1 MNLHNIGVISRYEV
15 KLLRRSW
22 LFRIFAILALLG
34 ITLTILIQ
42 QTRILNQY
50 GYTWNKMALSSQMP
64 YLCIYFYN
72 IVQSIIVI
80 FLSGSF
86 LKRDKKLDTAEVI
99 YVRPMS
105 NADYIIG
112 KTWGVLRV
120 FLSLNIVMLLITA
133 FLNIFVNQSPFSA
146 FPYVFYLLTISVPSL
161 LFVLGLS
168 FTLTCLLKN
177 QAVTLIVMLGI
188 IGVTFFYLENT
199 LNGVFDFFGVN
210 IPAIFSDA
218 VGHANIRLYL
228 LQRTIFFL
236 TGIGFISFTIALV
249 KRLPH
254 RPWKV
259 IIVNIVGALFLL
271 AGCSAGLLYVM
282 HFRHLDKVRDQYI
295 ATFNAYSS
303 QGKVHILSDSITI
316 EPQGRQLSAE
326 SALKIINHQSV
337 KLDTI
342 IFYLNPS
349 LKVTSIESNGTPLS
363 YERNHQVVLVNKS
376 IQPKEELSLTIK
388 YNGSIDENICY
399 TDIEKD
405 IYFDQKSPEQYFNY
419 GKRYAYLEDKYTI
432 LTPECLWYPVSLPP
446 VNPQSPY
453 NIGKNFT
460 DYALTVLYSGN
471 GKVLSQGKIT
481 ENDGKVTFTNPTP
494 LTGISLTI
502 GDYEKKSVVADS
514 TDFEVYYFK
523 GHDFWIEAFSELT
536 DTIPVLLQEKKEDIE
551 RNNGRDY
558 PFSKIV
564 LAETPIPFATYI
576 RNWKGYSEYVQPEI
590 IFMPERLATIN
601 FDFKAV
607 KKQIESWR
615 NPNEASRT
623 EEEKQAQILD
633 WFLWRIREEKTVE
646 DGNWNNQVVNK
657 RYINP
662 MFFDYVSYIRS
673 EDYPILDLAVNLMQ
687 TSSTEMRNW
696 GNVIN
701 DKQRANLYLETKSF
715 QQAAKDPDL
724 KPVIFYEMLKLKS
737 NVLKN
742 YIFSLVPEE
751 EFNTFLKEFS
761 LGHQFMEVPF
771 EDLDDAIAEEFGIDL
786 SDFIHQWY
794 TEDHS
799 PTLYIQNVDANQVVV
814 EDITRYQVKFKVNN
828 PADVDAIITAQT
840 QSGGGGGRRGGG
852 GGSQDLP
859 YNYVIPAGT
868 AKEIKIIV
876 DERPAALAINTNI
889 SHNLPTLYSYNFSKI
904 TTTTTDTLSGVFP
917 ASPDD
922 FKPNPNEIIVD
933 NEDPGFRTVTAN
945 TRTKLKDLLKK
956 EEEDK
961 YRNFYPWW
969 VPSKWTA
976 VAGDFCYG
984 ETINSAVCK
993 RNGSGV
999 NYVEWSAEMPRDGY
1013 YEVSIWN
1020 PKQQQMFYGGG
1031 RRRGNRDERNQ
1042 TYTLLFGDEKENITL
1057 DLLQEDAGWVSVGN
1071 FYIPKGTAKIILTDK
1086 VTGNYVIADAVKFT
1100 LTNN

>member
-22 LFRIFAILALLG
+22 LFRIFAVLALLG
-34 ITLTILIQ
+34 ITLTILIL
-42 QTRILNQY
+42 QTRVLNQY

-72 IVQSIIVI
+72 LVQSIIVI

-133 FLNIFVNQSPFSA
+133 FLNIFINQSPFSA
-146 FPYVFYLLTISVPSL
+146 FPYFFYLLTISVPSL
-161 LFVLGLS
+161 IFVLGLS

-210 IPAIFSDA
+210 IPTIFSDA
-218 VGHANIRLYL
+218 VGHANIGLYL

-236 TGIGFISFTIALV
+236 TGIGFISFTIALA

-259 IIVNIVGALFLL
+259 IIVNIIGMVFLL

-295 ATFNAYSS
+295 ETFNAYAS

-316 EPQGRQLSAE
+316 EPQGRRLSAE
-326 SALKIINHQSV
+326 STLKVINHQSA

-342 IFYLNPS
+342 LFYLNPS
-349 LKVTSIESNGTPLS
+349 LKVTSVESNGTPLA
-363 YERNHQVVLVNKS
+363 YRQNRQVILVDKS
-376 IQPKEELSLTIK
+376 IQPNEELSLTIK
-388 YNGSIDENICY
+388 YDGSIDENICY

-405 IYFDQKSPEQYFNY
+405 VYFDQKSPEQYFNF
-419 GKRYAYLEDKYTI
+419 GKRYAFLEDKYTM

-446 VNPQSPY
+446 VNPRSPY

-460 DYALTVLYSGN
+460 DYTLTVVYSGN
-471 GKVLSQGKIT
+471 GQIISQGNST
-481 ENDGKVTFTNPTP
+481 ETDGKVTFKNPTP

-523 GHDFWIEAFSELT
+523 GHDFWIETFSALS
-536 DTIPVLLQEKKEDIE
+536 DTIPALLQERKEDIE

-564 LAETPIPFATYI
+564 LTETPISFATYV
-576 RNWKGYSEYVQPEI
+576 RNWKGYSEFVQPEI
-590 IFMPERLATIN
+590 VFMPERLATLN
-601 FDFKAV
+601 FDFKAAM
-607 KKQIESWR
+607 KQIESWR
-615 NPNEASRT
+615 NPDEATRT
-623 EEEKQAQILD
+623 DEEKQAQLLD
-633 WFLWRIREEKTVE
+633 WFLWCLREEKTVE

-673 EDYPILDLAVNLMQ
+673 EDYPVLDLAVNLMQ

-715 QQAAKDPDL
+715 QQAAKDPEL

-751 EFNTFLKEFS
+751 EFNTFLKEFTLS
-761 LGHQFMEVPF
+761 HQFMEVPF
-771 EDLDDAIAEEFGIDL
+771 QDLNDAIAEEFGIDL
-786 SDFIHQWY
+786 SDFILQWY

-799 PTLYIQNVDANQVVV
+799 PTLYIQNADANQVVV

-828 PADVDAIITAQT
+828 PSDVDAIITAQT
-840 QSGGGGGRRGGG
+840 QSGGGGRRGGG
-852 GGSQDLP
+852 GGNQDVP

-868 AKEIKIIV
+868 AREVRIIV
-876 DERPAALAINTNI
+876 DDRPASLAVNTNI
-889 SHNLPTLYSYNFSKI
+889 SHNLPTLYTYNFSKI
-904 TTTTTDTLSGVFP
+904 NTTSTDTTSGIFP
-917 ASPDD
+917 ANPDD

-933 NEDPGFRTVTAN
+933 NEDPGFKTVTAN
-945 TRTKLKDLLKK
+945 TRTKLKDLFKK

-969 VPSKWTA
+969 VPAKWTA

-984 ETINSAVCK
+984 ETVSSAVCK
-993 RNGSGV
+993 RKGSGA
-999 NYVEWSAEMPRDGY
+999 NHVEWSAEIPRDGY

-1020 PKQQQMFYGGG
+1020 PKQQIFYGGG

-1042 TYTLLFGDEKENITL
+1042 TYTLLFGDDKENVTL
-1057 DLLQEDAGWVSVGN
+1057 DLLQEDVGWINVGN
-1071 FYIPKGTAKIILTDK
+1071 YYIPKGTAKIILTDK
-1086 VTGNYVIADAVKFT
+1086 VAGNYVIADAVKFT

>member
-1 MNLHNIGVISRYEV
+1 MNLHNISVISRYEV

-22 LFRIFAILALLG
+22 LFRIFAVLALLG

-42 QTRILNQY
+42 QTRVPNPY
-50 GYTWNKMALSSQMP
+50 SYTWNKMALSSQMP

-72 IVQSIIVI
+72 LVQSIIVI

-133 FLNIFVNQSPFSA
+133 FLNIFVNQSPFSV
-146 FPYVFYLLTISVPSL
+146 FPYIFYLLTISIPSL
-161 LFVLGLS
+161 VFVLGLS
-168 FTLTCLLKN
+168 FTLTCFLKN

-218 VGHANIRLYL
+218 VGHANIGLYL

-259 IIVNIVGALFLL
+259 IIVNLIGMIFLL
-271 AGCSAGLLYVM
+271 AGCFAGLLYVM

-295 ATFNAYSS
+295 ETFNTYASH
-303 QGKVHILSDSITI
+303 GKVHILSDSITI
-316 EPQGRQLSAE
+316 EPQGRRLSAE
-326 SALKIINHQSV
+326 SALKIVNHQSA

-349 LKVTSIESNGTPLS
+349 LKVTSIESNGTPLNF
-363 YERNHQVVLVNKS
+363 RQNHQVILVGKS
-376 IQPKEELSLTIK
+376 IQPKEELSLTID

-405 IYFDQKSPEQYFNY
+405 IYFDQKSPEQYFNF
-419 GKRYAYLEDKYTI
+419 GKRYAFLEDKYTM

-460 DYALTVLYSGN
+460 DYKLTVLYSGN
-471 GKVLSQGKIT
+471 GQILSQGKST
-481 ENDGKVTFTNPTP
+481 KDEGKVTFTNSTP

-514 TDFEVYYFK
+514 TDFEIYYFK
-523 GHDFWIEAFSELT
+523 GHDFWMEAFSELT

-558 PFSKIV
+558 PFSKVV
-564 LAETPIPFATYI
+564 LAETPITFATYI
-576 RNWKGYSEYVQPEI
+576 RNWKGYSEYIQPEI
-590 IFMPERLATIN
+590 VFMPERLATIH
-601 FDFKAV
+601 FDFKAA
-607 KKQIESWR
+607 KKQMDSWR
-615 NPNEASRT
+615 SSNEASRT
-623 EEEKQAQILD
+623 EEEKQAELLD
-633 WFLWRIREEKTVE
+633 WFLWRLREEKTVE

-662 MFFDYVSYIRS
+662 MFFDYVNYIRS

-715 QQAAKDPDL
+715 QQAAKDPEL

-737 NVLKN
+737 NVMKN

-751 EFNTFLKEFS
+751 EFNLFLKDFS
-761 LGHQFMEVPF
+761 LQHQFEEVPF
-771 EDLDDAIAEEFGIDL
+771 EELNDAIAEEFEIDL

-828 PADVDAIITAQT
+828 PSDVDAIITAKT

-852 GGSQDLP
+852 GGNQDVP

-868 AKEIKIIV
+868 AQEIKIIV
-876 DERPAALAINTNI
+876 DDRPANLAVNTNI
-889 SHNLPTLYSYNFSKI
+889 SHNLPNLYMFNFSKI
-904 TTTTTDTLSGVFP
+904 TTTTSDTLSGIFP
-917 ASPDD
+917 ANPND

-933 NEDPGFRTVTAN
+933 NEDAGFRTVTAN
-945 TRTKLKDLLKK
+945 SRTKLKDLFKK

-984 ETINSAVCK
+984 ETVSSAVCK
-993 RNGSGV
+993 RKGSGA
-999 NYVEWSAEMPRDGY
+999 NYVEWSAEIPKDGY

-1020 PKQQQMFYGGG
+1020 PKQQVFYGGG
-1031 RRRGNRDERNQ
+1031 RRRGNREERNQ

-1057 DLLQEDAGWVSVGN
+1057 DLLQEDMGWISVGS
-1071 FYIPKGTAKIILTDK
+1071 FYIPKGTAKILLTDK